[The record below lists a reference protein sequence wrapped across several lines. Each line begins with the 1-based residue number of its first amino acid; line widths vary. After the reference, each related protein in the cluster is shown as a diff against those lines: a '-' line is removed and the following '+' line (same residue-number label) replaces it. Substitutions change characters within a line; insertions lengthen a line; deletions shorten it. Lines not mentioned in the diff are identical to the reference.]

1 MGRQLEGAAVM
12 TEATTGAST
21 QETEEFSR
29 LEHLP
34 VTFFAVLMGLF
45 GLALALHAASGSF
58 AWAETPARA
67 VLWLGLAGFVAIGAV
82 YIAKALRHPS
92 AVVAEWQHPVK
103 LAFFP
108 TITISLLLM
117 ATAIHG
123 YRPDLA
129 QPIWLL
135 GMAGQGVLTVA
146 VISGWISHRAFEVGH
161 LTPAWFI
168 PAVGNVIVPLAGAP
182 MGWVEIS
189 WLFFSAGMVFW
200 LVLLVLVFNR
210 LIFHAPI
217 PARLFP
223 TLVILIAPPAVA
235 FVSYMRLS
243 GGAVDAFGH
252 ILLNSAYVFAILVAV
267 QVPRLMKL
275 PFALSWW
282 ALSFPLAALSV
293 ASFVYGRAAGSGAHV
308 GIGLVVLGLLAA
320 VVAGLLWRTGLAIA
334 RGEICRPE

>member
-1 MGRQLEGAAVM
+1 MA
-12 TEATTGAST
+12 EATARDSEG
-21 QETEEFSR
+21 FSR
-29 LEHLP
+29 LAHLP
-34 VTFFAVLMGLF
+34 VTFFAVLMGVF
-45 GLALALHAASGSF
+45 GLALALHAAAGSF
-58 AWAETPARA
+58 PRAETGARA
-67 VLWLGLAGFVAIGAV
+67 VLWLGLAGFVAIGAL
-82 YIAKALRHPS
+82 YIAKAVRHPA
-92 AVVAEWQHPVK
+92 AVAAEWRHPVK

-129 QPIWLL
+129 GPVWLL
-135 GMAGQGVLTVA
+135 GMLGQGVLTVA

-182 MGWVEIS
+182 MGWIETS
-189 WLFFSAGMVFW
+189 WLFFSAGLVFW
-200 LVLLVLVFNR
+200 LILLVLVFNR

-235 FVSYMRLS
+235 FVSYVRLA
-243 GGAVDAFGH
+243 GGVDPFAQ
-252 ILLNSAYVFAILVAV
+252 ILLNTAYVFAVLVAV
-267 QVPRLMKL
+267 QVPRLMTL

-282 ALSFPLAALSV
+282 ALSFPLAALAV
-293 ASFVYGRAAGSGAHV
+293 ASFVYGREAASAAHV
-308 GIGLVVLGLLAA
+308 GIGLAVLALLAA
-320 VVAGLLWRTGLAIA
+320 VVAGLLLRTGLAIL
-334 RGEICRPE
+334 RDEICRPE

>member
-1 MGRQLEGAAVM
+1 MVETAAKDM
-12 TEATTGAST
+12 A
-21 QETEEFSR
+21 EFSR

-45 GLALALHAASGSF
+45 GLALALHAAAGTYD
-58 AWAETPARA
+58 WAEGPARA
-67 VLWLGLAGFVAIGAV
+67 VLWLGLACFVCLAAV
-82 YIAKALRHPS
+82 YLLKVIRHPR
-92 AVVAEWQHPVK
+92 AVVAEWHHPVK

-129 QPIWLL
+129 EPVWIV
-135 GMAGQGVLTVA
+135 GMAGQGVLTIA

-168 PAVGNVIVPLAGAP
+168 PAVGNVIVPLAGAQ
-182 MGWVEIS
+182 MGWTEVS
-189 WLFFSAGMVFW
+189 WLFFSAGMIFW
-200 LVLLVLVFNR
+200 LILLVLVFNR

-217 PARLFP
+217 NARLFP

-235 FVSYMRLS
+235 FVSYTRLAD
-243 GGAVDAFGH
+243 GIDPFAH
-252 ILLNSAYVFAILVAV
+252 ILLNSGYVFAALVLV
-267 QVPRLMKL
+267 QVPKLLKL

-293 ASFVYGRAAGSGAHV
+293 ASFVYGREAGSAAHV
-308 GIGLVVLGLLAA
+308 GIGLVVLAA
-320 VVAGLLWRTGLAIA
+320 LIFVVAGLLYRTALAIA
-334 RGEICRPE
+334 RDEICRPE

>member
-1 MGRQLEGAAVM
+1 MAE
-12 TEATTGAST
+12 TTAQDTG
-21 QETEEFSR
+21 EFSR

-34 VTFFAVLMGLF
+34 VTFFAILMGLF
-45 GLALALHAASGSF
+45 GLALALHAAAGSY
-58 AWAETPARA
+58 AVAEPAARA
-67 VLWLGLAGFVAIGAV
+67 VLWLGLAAFVVIAAL
-82 YIAKALRHPS
+82 YLAKAVRYPK
-92 AVVAEWQHPVK
+92 AVAAEWHHPVK

-123 YRPDLA
+123 YRPDIAEPLWIA
-129 QPIWLL
+129 GTL
-135 GMAGQGVLTVA
+135 GQGVLTIA

-182 MGWVEIS
+182 MGWEETS
-189 WLFFSAGMVFW
+189 WLFFSAGLMFW
-200 LVLLVLVFNR
+200 VILLVLVFNR

-235 FVSYMRLS
+235 FVGYLRLT
-243 GGAVDAFGH
+243 GGGIDAFAH
-252 ILLNSAYVFAILVAV
+252 ILIDSAYVFAALVLV
-267 QVPRLMKL
+267 QVPKLMKL

-293 ASFVYGRAAGSGAHV
+293 ASFVYGREAASAVHIS
-308 GIGLVVLGLLAA
+308 IGLFVLSVLVA
-320 VVAGLLWRTGLAIA
+320 VVAGLLWRTVIAIL
-334 RGEICRPE
+334 RCEICRPE

>member
-1 MGRQLEGAAVM
+1 MADTSAEQ
-12 TEATTGAST
+12 TG
-21 QETEEFSR
+21 EFSR

-34 VTFFAVLMGLF
+34 VTFFAILMGLF
-45 GLALALHAASGSF
+45 GLALALHAAAGSY
-58 AWAETPARA
+58 AVAEPAARA
-67 VLWLGLAGFVAIGAV
+67 ILWLGLAAFLAIAAL
-82 YIAKALRHPS
+82 YIAKAVRYPK
-92 AVVAEWQHPVK
+92 AVAAEWHHPVK

-123 YRPDLA
+123 YRPDIAGPL
-129 QPIWLL
+129 WLI
-135 GMAGQGVLTVA
+135 GTIGQGALTVM

-182 MGWVEIS
+182 MGWEETS
-189 WLFFSAGMVFW
+189 WLFFSAGLIFW
-200 LVLLVLVFNR
+200 LILLVLVFNR

-235 FVSYMRLS
+235 FVGYLRLT
-243 GGAVDAFGH
+243 GGGIDAFAH
-252 ILLNSAYVFAILVAV
+252 ILIDTAYVFAVLVAV
-267 QVPRLMKL
+267 QVPKLMKL

-282 ALSFPLAALSV
+282 ALSFPLAALAV
-293 ASFVYGRAAGSGAHV
+293 ASFVYGRAAESAAHI
-308 GIGLVVLGLLAA
+308 GIGLAVLALLAA
-320 VVAGLLWRTGLAIA
+320 VVAGLLWRTGLAIL

>member
-1 MGRQLEGAAVM
+1 MAE
-12 TEATTGAST
+12 TTAQDTG
-21 QETEEFSR
+21 EFSR

-34 VTFFAVLMGLF
+34 VTFFAILMGLF
-45 GLALALHAASGSF
+45 GLALALHAAAGSY
-58 AWAETPARA
+58 AVAEPAARA
-67 VLWLGLAGFVAIGAV
+67 VLWLGLAAFVVIAAL
-82 YIAKALRHPS
+82 YLAKAVRYPK
-92 AVVAEWQHPVK
+92 AVAAEWHHPVK

-123 YRPDLA
+123 YRPDIAEPLWIA
-129 QPIWLL
+129 GTL
-135 GMAGQGVLTVA
+135 GQGVLTIA

-182 MGWVEIS
+182 MGWEETS
-189 WLFFSAGMVFW
+189 WLFFSAGLMFW
-200 LVLLVLVFNR
+200 VILLVLVFNR

-217 PARLFP
+217 PGRLFP

-235 FVSYMRLS
+235 FVGYLRLT
-243 GGAVDAFGH
+243 GGGIDAFAH
-252 ILLNSAYVFAILVAV
+252 ILIDSAYVFAALVLV
-267 QVPRLMKL
+267 QVPKLMKL

-293 ASFVYGRAAGSGAHV
+293 ASFVYGREAASAVHIS
-308 GIGLVVLGLLAA
+308 IGLFVLAVLVA
-320 VVAGLLWRTGLAIA
+320 VVAGLLWRTGIAIL

>member
-1 MGRQLEGAAVM
+1 MAGVATRNEGA
-12 TEATTGAST
+12 
-21 QETEEFSR
+21 FSR

-34 VTFFAVLMGLF
+34 VTLFAITMGLF
-45 GLALALHAASGSF
+45 GLALALHAAAGSYD
-58 AWAETPARA
+58 WAETPARV
-67 VLWLGLAGFVAIGAV
+67 VLWIGLACFAIIAGFYLTKAV
-82 YIAKALRHPS
+82 RHPKS
-92 AVVAEWQHPVK
+92 VVAEWHHPVK

-129 QPIWLL
+129 QPLWVL
-135 GMAGQGVLTVA
+135 GVLGQGALTIA

-182 MGWVEIS
+182 LGWTETS
-189 WLFFSAGMVFW
+189 WLFFSAGMIFW

-235 FVSYMRLS
+235 FVSYVRLS
-243 GGAVDAFGH
+243 GGVDAFGH
-252 ILLNSAYVFAILVAV
+252 MLLSSAYVFAALVLV
-267 QVPRLMKL
+267 QVPKLLKL

-293 ASFVYGRAAGSGAHV
+293 ASFVYGREATSGTHIA
-308 GIGLVVLGLLAA
+308 IGMVVLAA
-320 VVAGLLWRTGLAIA
+320 LVLVVAGLLYRTGLAIL
-334 RGEICRPE
+334 RDEICRPD

>member
-1 MGRQLEGAAVM
+1 MAEAKMQDSTAAP
-12 TEATTGAST
+12 
-21 QETEEFSR
+21 R

-45 GLALALHAASGSF
+45 GLALALHAAAGSF
-58 AWAETPARA
+58 PVAEPAARA
-67 VLWLGLAGFVAIGAV
+67 VLWLGLAAFAAIGAL
-82 YIAKALRHPS
+82 YIAKAIRHPQ
-92 AVVAEWQHPVK
+92 AVAAEWHHPVK

-123 YRPDLA
+123 YRPTLA
-129 QPIWLL
+129 EPLWLVGTL
-135 GMAGQGVLTVA
+135 GQGGLTVM

-182 MGWVEIS
+182 LGWEETS
-189 WLFFSAGMVFW
+189 WLFFSAGLIFW
-200 LVLLVLVFNR
+200 LILLVLVFNR

-217 PARLFP
+217 PGRLFP

-235 FVSYMRLS
+235 FVGYLRLT
-243 GGAVDAFGH
+243 GGGIDAFAH
-252 ILLNSAYVFAILVAV
+252 ILIDTAYVFAVLVAV
-267 QVPRLMKL
+267 QLPKLMKL

-293 ASFVYGRAAGSGAHV
+293 ASFAYGRAAESAAHI
-308 GIGLVVLGLLAA
+308 GIGLAVLAGLAA

>member
-1 MGRQLEGAAVM
+1 MA
-12 TEATTGAST
+12 EATARDSEG
-21 QETEEFSR
+21 FSR
-29 LEHLP
+29 LAHLP
-34 VTFFAVLMGLF
+34 VTFFAVLMGVF
-45 GLALALHAASGSF
+45 GLALALHAAAGSF
-58 AWAETPARA
+58 PLAETGARA

-82 YIAKALRHPS
+82 YVAKAVRHPA
-92 AVVAEWQHPVK
+92 AVAAEWRHPVK

-129 QPIWLL
+129 LPVWLL
-135 GMAGQGVLTVA
+135 GMVGQGVLTVA

-182 MGWVEIS
+182 MGWIETS
-189 WLFFSAGMVFW
+189 WLFFSAGLVFW
-200 LVLLVLVFNR
+200 LILLVLVFNR

-217 PARLFP
+217 PGRLFP

-235 FVSYMRLS
+235 FVGYVRLA
-243 GGAVDAFGH
+243 GGVDPFAQV
-252 ILLNSAYVFAILVAV
+252 LLNSAYVFAVLVAV
-267 QVPRLMKL
+267 QVPRLMTL

-293 ASFVYGRAAGSGAHV
+293 ASFVYGRDAASAAHV
-308 GIGLVVLGLLAA
+308 GIGLAVLALLAA
-320 VVAGLLWRTGLAIA
+320 VVAGLLLRTGLAIL
-334 RGEICRPE
+334 RDEICRPE

>member
-1 MGRQLEGAAVM
+1 MADAGARQ
-12 TEATTGAST
+12 TD
-21 QETEEFSR
+21 EFSR

-34 VTFFAVLMGLF
+34 VTFFAILMGLF
-45 GLALALHAASGSF
+45 GLALALHAAAGSYAF
-58 AWAETPARA
+58 AESAARA
-67 VLWLGLAGFVAIGAV
+67 VLWAGLAGFVVITAV
-82 YIAKALRHPS
+82 YIAKAVRYPQ
-92 AVVAEWQHPVK
+92 AVAAEWHHPVK

-123 YRPDLA
+123 YRPDIAEPVWLA
-129 QPIWLL
+129 
-135 GMAGQGVLTVA
+135 GMIGQGVLTIA

-182 MGWVEIS
+182 MGWEETS
-189 WLFFSAGMVFW
+189 WLFFSAGLIFW
-200 LVLLVLVFNR
+200 LILLVLVFNR

-235 FVSYMRLS
+235 FVGYTRLI
-243 GGAVDAFGH
+243 GGGIDAFAH
-252 ILLNSAYVFAILVAV
+252 ILLNSAYVFAALVAV

-293 ASFVYGRAAGSGAHV
+293 ASFVYGREAASGVHI
-308 GIGLVVLGLLAA
+308 GIGLAVLALLVA
-320 VVAGLLWRTGLAIA
+320 VVAGLLWRTGLAIL
-334 RGEICRPE
+334 RDEICRPE

>member
-1 MGRQLEGAAVM
+1 MGEAA
-12 TEATTGAST
+12 AQDADD
-21 QETEEFSR
+21 FSR

-45 GLALALHAASGSF
+45 GLALALHAAAGSF
-58 AWAETPARA
+58 AWAEAPARVA
-67 VLWLGLAGFVAIGAV
+67 VWLGLAGFVAVGAV
-82 YIAKALRHPS
+82 YIAKALRYPR
-92 AVVAEWQHPVK
+92 AVVAEWHHPVK

-129 QPIWLL
+129 QPVWLI
-135 GMAGQGVLTVA
+135 GVAGQGVLTVA

-168 PAVGNVIVPLAGAP
+168 PAVGNVIVPLAGAQ
-182 MGWVEIS
+182 MGWIEIS

-200 LVLLVLVFNR
+200 LILLVLVFNR

-217 PARLFP
+217 PSRLFP

-235 FVSYMRLS
+235 FVSYMRLA
-243 GGAVDAFGH
+243 GGVDAFGH
-252 ILLNSAYVFAILVAV
+252 ILLNSAYVFAALVMV
-267 QVPRLMKL
+267 QVPKLMRL

-293 ASFVYGRAAGSGAHV
+293 ASFVYGREAESAAHV
-308 GIGLVVLGLLAA
+308 GIGLIVLALLVA

-334 RGEICRPE
+334 RDEICRPE

>member
-1 MGRQLEGAAVM
+1 MAETM
-12 TEATTGAST
+12 TEDHG
-21 QETEEFSR
+21 EFSR

-34 VTFFAVLMGLF
+34 VTFFAILMGLF
-45 GLALALHAASGSF
+45 GLALALHAAAGSYVV
-58 AWAETPARA
+58 AELPARA
-67 VLWLGLAGFVAIGAV
+67 VLWFGLACFVAITVV
-82 YIAKALRHPS
+82 YLSKAIRYPR
-92 AVVAEWQHPVK
+92 AVVAEWHHPVK

-129 QPIWLL
+129 EPVWML
-135 GMAGQGVLTVA
+135 GMAGQGVLTIA

-168 PAVGNVIVPLAGAP
+168 PAVGNVIVPLAGAQ
-182 MGWVEIS
+182 MGWVETS
-189 WLFFSAGMVFW
+189 WLFFSAGMIFW
-200 LVLLVLVFNR
+200 LILLVLVFNR

-235 FVSYMRLS
+235 FVSYTRLT
-243 GGAVDAFGH
+243 GGIDPFAH
-252 ILLNSAYVFAILVAV
+252 ILLNSAYVFTVLVLV
-267 QVPRLMKL
+267 QVPKLLRL

-293 ASFVYGRAAGSGAHV
+293 ASFVYGRAV
-308 GIGLVVLGLLAA
+308 GNAVHLGVGLVVLAA
-320 VVAGLLWRTGLAIA
+320 LIVVVAGLLFRTALAIS
-334 RGEICRPE
+334 RDEICRPE

>member
-1 MGRQLEGAAVM
+1 MAE
-12 TEATTGAST
+12 TTAQDTG
-21 QETEEFSR
+21 EFSR

-34 VTFFAVLMGLF
+34 VTFFAILMGLF
-45 GLALALHAASGSF
+45 GLALALHAAAGSY
-58 AWAETPARA
+58 AVAEPAARA
-67 VLWLGLAGFVAIGAV
+67 VLWLGLAAFVVIAAL
-82 YIAKALRHPS
+82 YLAKAVRYPK
-92 AVVAEWQHPVK
+92 AVAAEWHHPVK

-123 YRPDLA
+123 YRPDIAEPLWIA
-129 QPIWLL
+129 GTL
-135 GMAGQGVLTVA
+135 GQGVLTIA

-182 MGWVEIS
+182 MGWEETS
-189 WLFFSAGMVFW
+189 WLFFSAGLMFW
-200 LVLLVLVFNR
+200 VILLVLVFNR

-217 PARLFP
+217 PGRLFP

-235 FVSYMRLS
+235 FVGYLRLT
-243 GGAVDAFGH
+243 GGGIDAFAH
-252 ILLNSAYVFAILVAV
+252 ILIDSAYVFAALVLV
-267 QVPRLMKL
+267 QVPKLMKL

-293 ASFVYGRAAGSGAHV
+293 ASFVYGREAASAVHIS
-308 GIGLVVLGLLAA
+308 IGLFVLAVLVA
-320 VVAGLLWRTGLAIA
+320 VVAGLLWRTVIAIL

>member
-1 MGRQLEGAAVM
+1 M
-12 TEATTGAST
+12 THTPPDPA
-21 QETEEFSR
+21 QDFSR
-29 LEHLP
+29 LAHFP

-45 GLALALHAASGSF
+45 GLALALHAAADSF
-58 AWAETPARA
+58 VIAEMAARA
-67 VLWLGLAGFVAIGAV
+67 VLWFGLVCFVAISAV
-82 YIAKALRHPS
+82 YLRKLLRHPA
-92 AVVAEWQHPVK
+92 AVSAEWHHPVR

-129 QPIWLL
+129 LPIWLV
-135 GMAGQGVLTVA
+135 GVAGQGVLTVA

-168 PAVGNVIVPLAGAP
+168 PAVGNVIVPLAGVSL
-182 MGWVEIS
+182 GWVEIS
-189 WLFFSAGMVFW
+189 WLFFSAGMIFW
-200 LVLLVLVFNR
+200 LILLVLVFNR

-235 FVSYMRLS
+235 FVSYVRLV
-243 GGAVDAFGH
+243 GGVDAFAH
-252 ILLNSAYVFAILVAV
+252 MLLSGAYVFAILVLV
-267 QVPRLMKL
+267 QVPKLMRL

-282 ALSFPLAALSV
+282 ALSFPLAALTV
-293 ASFVYGRAAGSGAHV
+293 ASFVYGRAQDSTAHLV
-308 GIGLVVLGLLAA
+308 IGVLVLVTLSLVVL
-320 VVAGLLWRTGLAIA
+320 GLLWRTGLAIL
-334 RGEICRPE
+334 RDEICRPE

>member
-1 MGRQLEGAAVM
+1 MA
-12 TEATTGAST
+12 EAQAR
-21 QETEEFSR
+21 ETDEFSR

-45 GLALALHAASGSF
+45 GLALALHAAAGSYDL
-58 AWAETPARA
+58 AEGPARA
-67 VLWLGLAGFVAIGAV
+67 VLWLGLACFVGIGAV
-82 YIAKALRHPS
+82 YLAKAVRYPR
-92 AVVAEWQHPVK
+92 AVAAEWHHPVK

-129 QPIWLL
+129 GPVWLV
-135 GMAGQGVLTVA
+135 GMVGQGVLTVA

-168 PAVGNVIVPLAGAP
+168 PAVGNVIVPLAGVP
-182 MGWVEIS
+182 LGWVETS
-189 WLFFSAGMVFW
+189 WLFFSAGMIFW
-200 LVLLVLVFNR
+200 LILLVLVFNR

-235 FVSYMRLS
+235 FVSYTRLA
-243 GGAVDAFGH
+243 GGIDPFAHV
-252 ILLNSAYVFAILVAV
+252 LLNAAYVFAALVLV
-267 QVPRLMKL
+267 QVPKLAKL

-293 ASFVYGRAAGSGAHV
+293 ASFAYGRAAASAVHV
-308 GIGLVVLGLLAA
+308 GIGLVVLAALLA

-334 RGEICRPE
+334 RDEICRPE